1 MGEGWGF
8 VYDKVVRAAVI
19 GEGWGFVYDKVVR
32 AAVMGVIRTN

>member
-1 MGEGWGF
+1 MVGL
-8 VYDKVVRAAVI
+8 VYDKAFRAAVM